1 MKVIT
6 RNNSD
11 SYGKPRV
18 YFCCHPDDF
27 SKHFDK
33 IIHDILLTHDC
44 AIYYTED
51 MSESFGEENLDN
63 LFENM
68 RLFVVPVTMK
78 LLCLPNRAMDV
89 DIEYA
94 KRNKIPILP
103 FMMEPVRELYSFYSN
118 ENKFGFLQFID
129 PDSSD
134 STEIKYRDKLE
145 KYLDSVILKN
155 ELIEKIKGAFYAQI
169 FLSYRKKDRK
179 YANELMKLIHD
190 IPGGENISI
199 WYDEFLVFGEDWR
212 EGIWNAM
219 QNSSLFA
226 MLVTPS
232 LLEPGNFVMDKE
244 YPYAKD
250 NNMDILPIRMDFASE
265 SEIEALTSKLEP
277 SRIIVP
283 DDNEFK
289 ERFLDVCTKEVTRI
303 SDEDHMHNFLIGLAY
318 LDGIGVEKDNKRAMQ
333 LITAAAEA
341 GLTEAIEMLVKL
353 YSGLNHGDIGVACN
367 LVKWQEKLL
376 ENYKGKYDCRDKRVL
391 DAMLELVSS
400 YATVHDSKA
409 MPLLMERHGIICEG
423 LDENHPD
430 RLASMADVVIHSL
443 IIGEYGV
450 EREFSSALFT
460 HITSDDCKVNQHL
473 FDRLRGV
480 VTIYVD
486 IEDYFGAL
494 KWEKAIYELKL
505 RTLDE
510 YSEETLLSLS
520 NIAKIKARC
529 ESFENYISAWE
540 EAHQVYCKVYS
551 PESEKTALLTVD
563 LALEYI
569 NRKRE
574 IDAKELLEHSYEIL
588 CRLYSPTHPTAIRVL
603 YSIGNVNSRICAYK
617 LAKEQLTEVYEWRRL
632 YLGEHH
638 KDTVDAY
645 FNLGNVY
652 YRAQEYDKALDYFE
666 DTNALLDKLIDERLE
681 SHKDTFAEDMMKKS
695 IYSRLVECY
704 LYFKR
709 YQDAYNCQ
717 KKVCMYANMED
728 PFEES
733 DEERRAL
740 EKLKAIRKLMEE

>member
-27 SKHFDK
+27 LKYFDK
-33 IIHDILLTHDC
+33 IVQDILLTHDC

-51 MSESFGEENLDN
+51 MSESFGDENLDN
-63 LFENM
+63 VFGDM

-94 KRNKIPILP
+94 KKNKIAILP
-103 FMMEPVRELYSFYSN
+103 FMMEPQRELHSFYSN

-129 PDSSD
+129 PNSSD
-134 STEIKYRDKLE
+134 DTEIKYREKL
-145 KYLDSVILKN
+145 KKHLDSVILSN
-155 ELIEKIKGAFYAQI
+155 DLIEKIKGAFYAQI

-212 EGIWNAM
+212 EGIWNAI
-219 QNSSLFA
+219 QSSSLFA
-226 MLVTPS
+226 VLVTPS

-250 NNMDILPIRMDFASE
+250 NNMDILPVRMDSVSE
-265 SEIEALTSKLEP
+265 SENDELTSKLEP

-289 ERFLDVCTKEVTRI
+289 ERFLNVCAKEVTRR
-303 SDEDHMHNFLIGLAY
+303 SDDDHMHNFLIGLAY
-318 LDGIGVEKDNKRAMQ
+318 LDGIGVEKDNERAMQ
-333 LITAAAEA
+333 LITSAAEA
-341 GLTEAIEMLVKL
+341 GLTEAIEMLVKM
-353 YSGLNHGDIGVACN
+353 YSNLNNGAIDMAFE
-367 LVKWQEKLL
+367 LEKWQEKLL
-376 ENYKGKYDCRDKRVL
+376 ENYKTKYDRRDTRVT
-391 DAMLELVSS
+391 DAMLELVKS

-423 LDENHPD
+423 LDEDHPD

-443 IIGEYGV
+443 ITGEYGV
-450 EREFSSALFT
+450 EREFSSALFA
-460 HITSDDCKVNQHL
+460 HITSDDCEVNQHL
-473 FDRLRGV
+473 FDCLRGV
-480 VTIYVD
+480 VTIYVN

-494 KWEKAIYELKL
+494 KWEKAICELKR
-505 RTLDE
+505 RTLGE
-510 YSEETLLSLS
+510 NHEEIALSLN
-520 NIAKIKARC
+520 NIAKIMAELR
-529 ESFENYISAWE
+529 SFDDYISACE
-540 EAHQVYCKVYS
+540 EAHLAYCNAYS
-551 PESEKTALLTVD
+551 PESEKTVMLDVD

-569 NRKRE
+569 SRGQEVRGKDILDRSY
-574 IDAKELLEHSYEIL
+574 ALLCNLH
-588 CRLYSPTHPTAIRVL
+588 SPTHPTAIRVL
-603 YSIGNVNSRICAYK
+603 YSLGKVNKQISDYAVALK
-617 LAKEQLTEVYEWRRL
+617 QLSEVYEWRRL
-632 YLGEHH
+632 YLGELHE
-638 KDTVDAY
+638 DTVNAY
-645 FNLGNVY
+645 YHFADTY
-652 YRAQEYDKALDYFE
+652 YVAQEYEKALTYLQ
-666 DTNALLDKLIDERLE
+666 NANAMVDELINEKLKRYD
-681 SHKDTFAEDMMKKS
+681 DTFGEDMWKKD
-695 IYSRLVECY
+695 IYIKLVECY
-704 LYFKR
+704 LFFEK
-709 YQDAYNCQ
+709 YQEAYDCQ

-733 DEERRAL
+733 DEERKAL
-740 EKLKAIRKLMEE
+740 EKLKAIRKLMEG